1 MLYMNEYNEDF
12 VKSSWNSVNDIFRH
26 RRAHPYHSASRAA
39 WPALEPA
46 TAGAGLA
53 APSSAARSGPWIVH
67 AAFVAS
73 ASRARARD
81 SSCYQYAFP
90 GAPIASSLSR

>member
-1 MLYMNEYNEDF
+1 MLYTNEYNEGF

-26 RRAHPYHSASRAA
+26 RRAHPHHSASRAA
-39 WPALEPA
+39 WPALEPT

-53 APSSAARSGPWIVH
+53 APFSTAHSGPWIVY

-73 ASRARARD
+73 ASHACARD
-81 SSCYQYAFP
+81 SSCYQCAFH